1 MVLRSRPYSCLLLTL
16 LKTTAWRPALLL
28 LALLLVLL
36 GLSPAQ
42 AQRRKAPR
50 TKARAGNTT
59 GNADFFR
66 AKTPQMRYVRPD
78 TTTVIETE
86 ELPEEGSDAAKSI
99 YFNPAKKLS
108 IVSEDTSRLNE
119 GGQEIVEMSEEV
131 LIDSSWV
138 KVAGYYSIWD
148 THSVNPYRVDG
159 RSYRDSLKLTL
170 VDPSRQRYSKM
181 PLLSTPI
188 TSSFAFRGYRWHYG
202 MDLDLETGDSVKSAY
217 DGVVRIS
224 AWDGGGYGNY
234 VLVRHYNGLETIYG
248 HMSKALVKVGTFVQ
262 AGQIIGYGGST
273 GRSSGSHL
281 HFEVRYQGNPI
292 NPALMY
298 DFPGYK
304 LRKDNFTITS
314 QLFNY
319 YSRAVGRRS
328 SGGSSRSSSG
338 RTSSS
343 SPSRARQIV
352 THKVRSGDTLSEVAE
367 KYGVGLSTLKRLN
380 PGMKTLQPGR
390 TLRIK

>member
-1 MVLRSRPYSCLLLTL
+1 M
-16 LKTTAWRPALLL
+16 

-36 GLSPAQ
+36 GLSPVQ

-170 VDPSRQRYSKM
+170 VDPPRQRYSKM
-181 PLLSTPI
+181 PLVSTPV

-248 HMSKALVKVGTFVQ
+248 HMSKVLVKVGTFVQ

-319 YSRAVGRRS
+319 YSRAVARRS

-338 RTSSS
+338 RTSSSKS

>member
-1 MVLRSRPYSCLLLTL
+1 MTL
-16 LKTTAWRPALLL
+16 LKTTTWRPVLLL
-28 LALLLVLL
+28 LALLLVLA
-36 GLSPAQ
+36 GLNPVQ
-42 AQRRKAPR
+42 AQRRNAPR
-50 TKARAGNTT
+50 TKARAGTT
-59 GNADFFR
+59 NGNSDFFR
-66 AKTPQMRYVRPD
+66 AKTPKMRYVRPD

-86 ELPEEGSDAAKSI
+86 ELPDDGSDAAKSI
-99 YFNPAKKLS
+99 FFNPAKKLS

-119 GGQEIVEMSEEV
+119 GGQRIVEMSEEV

-159 RSYRDSLKLTL
+159 RSYRDSLKLQL
-170 VDPSRQRYSKM
+170 VDEPRQRYAKM
-181 PLLSTPI
+181 PLVTTPV
-188 TSSFAFRGYRWHYG
+188 TSAFAFRGYRWHYG
-202 MDLDLETGDSVKSAY
+202 MDLDLATGDSVKSAY

-248 HMSKALVKVGTFVQ
+248 HMSKSLVKVGTFVK
-262 AGQIIGYGGST
+262 AGQLIGYGGST
-273 GRSSGSHL
+273 GRSTGSHL

-292 NPALMY
+292 DPALIY

-304 LRKDNFTITS
+304 LRQDNFTITS

-319 YSRAVGRRS
+319 YSRAVGHRS
-328 SGGSSRSSSG
+328 SSRSSSSRG
-338 RTSSS
+338 SGGSKS
-343 SPSRARQIV
+343 SPSRARQV
-352 THKVRSGDTLSEVAE
+352 VNHTVRSGDTLSEVAE

-380 PGMKTLQPGR
+380 PGVKTLQPGR
-390 TLRIK
+390 KLRVK

>member
-1 MVLRSRPYSCLLLTL
+1 ML
-16 LKTTAWRPALLL
+16 AFLLL
-28 LALLLVLL
+28 LA

-50 TKARAGNTT
+50 TKAKAGSTT
-59 GNADFFR
+59 GKSDFFR
-66 AKTPQMRYVRPD
+66 IKTPKMRYVRPD

-86 ELPEEGSDAAKSI
+86 ELPDDNSDAAKSI

-108 IVSEDTSRLNE
+108 IVSEDTSTLNN
-119 GGQEIVEMSEEV
+119 GSAEIVEMSEEV

-159 RSYRDSLKLTL
+159 RSYRDSLKLKLT
-170 VDPSRQRYSKM
+170 DPPRQRYAKM
-181 PLLSTPI
+181 PLAATPV
-188 TSSFAFRGYRWHYG
+188 TSGFAFRGYRWHYG
-202 MDLDLETGDSVKSAY
+202 MDLDLETGDSVKSAF

-234 VLVRHYNGLETIYG
+234 ILVRHYNGLETIYG
-248 HMSKALVKVGTFVQ
+248 HLSKALVPVGTFVK
-262 AGQIIGYGGST
+262 AGQLIGYGGST
-273 GRSSGSHL
+273 GRSTGSHL

-298 DFPGYK
+298 DFPDYK

-314 QLFNY
+314 ALFSY
-319 YSRAVGRRS
+319 YSRAIGRGRGRS
-328 SGGSSRSSSG
+328 SRGSGGSG
-338 RTSSS
+338 Q
-343 SPSRARQIV
+343 PSRARQIV
-352 THKVRSGDTLSEVAE
+352 SHKVRSGDTLSEVAE
-367 KYGVGLSTLKRLN
+367 KYGVRVSTLKRLN
-380 PGMKTLQPGR
+380 PGLRALQPGKK
-390 TLRIK
+390 LRIK

>member
-1 MVLRSRPYSCLLLTL
+1 MNERYRLEYLNLTQTFSRLLLTL
-16 LKTTAWRPALLL
+16 LKTTYWCSALL
-28 LALLLVLL
+28 LALLLFLA

-42 AQRRKAPR
+42 AQRRKPSR
-50 TKARAGNTT
+50 LKAGSSSDKS
-59 GNADFFR
+59 DFFR
-66 AKTPQMRYVRPD
+66 IKTPRMRYVRPD

-86 ELPEEGSDAAKSI
+86 ELPDDNSDAAKSI

-119 GGQEIVEMSEEV
+119 GGQQIVEMSEEV

-159 RSYRDSLKLTL
+159 RSYRDSLKLKLT
-170 VDPSRQRYSKM
+170 DASRQRYAKM
-181 PLLSTPI
+181 PLVTTPI
-188 TSSFAFRGYRWHYG
+188 TSVFAFRGYRWHYG
-202 MDLDLETGDSVKSAY
+202 MDLDLETGDSVKAAF

-234 VLVRHYNGLETIYG
+234 ILVRHYNGLETIYG
-248 HMSKALVKVGTFVQ
+248 HMSKALAPVGTFVK
-262 AGQIIGYGGST
+262 AGQLIGYGGST
-273 GRSSGSHL
+273 GRSTGSHL

-292 NPALMY
+292 NPALVY

-304 LRKDNFTITS
+304 LRKDNFTITA

-319 YSRAVGRRS
+319 YSRAVGRSR
-328 SGGSSRSSSG
+328 SRSSS
-338 RTSSS
+338 
-343 SPSRARQIV
+343 SPVRARQV
-352 THKVRSGDTLSEVAE
+352 VSHRVRSGDTLSEVAE
-367 KYGVGLSTLKRLN
+367 KYGVRVSALKKLN
-380 PGMKTLQPGR
+380 PGVKTLQLGR
-390 TLRIK
+390 KLRVK